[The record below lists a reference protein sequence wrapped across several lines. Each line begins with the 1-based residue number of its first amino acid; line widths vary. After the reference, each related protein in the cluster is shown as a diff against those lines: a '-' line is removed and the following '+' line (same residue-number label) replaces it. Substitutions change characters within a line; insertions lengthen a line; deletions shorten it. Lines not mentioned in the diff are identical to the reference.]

1 MVPQLGV
8 LNVSGQE
15 SILQIVTVQPE
26 PSIIP
31 IMVIMNVNTVLINVP
46 PVPKNLKLV
55 LLVLKTE
62 LMLQVALVHQVSSM
76 NQKTPSVP
84 DVLKNVKPVPL
95 AVLVSLVTTQ
105 DSMLHTVIAQPVN
118 SKFVELNLKSD
129 VMLNVQIHNVTNVI
143 INVPLVKVLMI
154 TVLHI
159 VLVTELTNQIVFA
172 QKVIMMPVL
181 PSVHLVTVLVL
192 LVNSTKDVV

>member
-129 VMLNVQIHNVTNVI
+129 VMLNVQIHNVTNVT